1 MTIALL
7 AAFAAGFVVVA
18 ASLVAVVFARV
29 PERVLLAAAAGLGVL
44 ALAAIVVA
52 GIEIATGSAEE
63 ELLLV
68 AAGGL
73 LVAALAEVALL
84 ALARALESVR
94 DVEAVE
100 ARARDRLAAALDA
113 HAEERKAELER
124 TLAKERANASY
135 VLGEQERRLGEER
148 RDTIA
153 RQAERARVE
162 LAGTVASAQE
172 RLESRLR
179 AWAADLERGQRAL
192 ETQLTQL
199 AQAQHEALA
208 QYDARL
214 EADAERLAA
223 ASDEQRKALAQLRSE
238 FERIVTEFV
247 EEGRGEI
254 EAHAAERRQALHEV
268 SERLRARERSLRE
281 QIDHEETEAR
291 SRLAAGLADA
301 ERRQLSQLERALER
315 AATRLSEDAERRF
328 DAQIKASREK
338 AAERLSRQLER
349 SVEQFVSQAEKDV
362 SDRIAGLARATSD
375 RMERRTR
382 DVTRAAEAQSEVASD
397 RLRHVSE
404 RLEQALTA
412 AEDRLA
418 ALEAQVELQLGAKLD
433 AFERALRERSD

>member
-1 MTIALL
+1 MTSALL
-7 AAFAAGFVVVA
+7 VAFAIGFLVVA
-18 ASLVAVVFARV
+18 VSLVAVVFARV
-29 PERVLLAAAAGLGVL
+29 RERALLASAVALGVL
-44 ALAAIVVA
+44 ALAAVVVA
-52 GIEIATGSAEE
+52 GLEIARGSAEE

-68 AAGGL
+68 SAGGL
-73 LVAALAEVALL
+73 LVAALAQAALVVL
-84 ALARALESVR
+84 SRALARAR
-94 DVEAVE
+94 DVEAAGDR
-100 ARARDRLAAALDA
+100 ARARLDAALAA

-148 RDTIA
+148 RDMVA

-192 ETQLTQL
+192 ETQVGQL
-199 AQAQHEALA
+199 AQQQREALA
-208 QYDARL
+208 AYDARL
-214 EADAERLAA
+214 EADTERLGA
-223 ASDEQRKALAQLRSE
+223 ASEEQREALAQLRSE
-238 FERIVTEFV
+238 FERIVTGFV
-247 EEGRGEI
+247 EEGQGEI
-254 EAHAAERRQALHEV
+254 EAHAAERRRALHEV

-281 QIDHEETEAR
+281 QIEREEADAR
-291 SRLAAGLADA
+291 ARLATGLAEA

-328 DAQIKASREK
+328 DAQIKESREK

-349 SVEQFVSQAEKDV
+349 SVEQFVRQAEKDV
-362 SDRIAGLARATSD
+362 SDRIAELARTTSD

-382 DVTRAAEAQSEVASD
+382 DVTRAAEAQHEVASD

-404 RLEQALTA
+404 RLEQALA
-412 AEDRLA
+412 AADDRIA
-418 ALEAQVELQLGAKLD
+418 ALEAEIELRLGAKLD
-433 AFERALRERSD
+433 ALERTLRDRRD